1 VSDPT
6 PSRVP
11 TPLLVAAAVVALQGI
26 GLVVLAVVG
35 LVDLVPSRIEVGVS
49 VSVFFAVYGAALL
62 ACAWALVGRR
72 GWARGPVML
81 TQLIQLG
88 LAWNTR
94 DDPLL
99 SVPLAVTALVAL
111 VAMVQPSSIQALLG
125 VPDEEPEVDRPA

>member
-6 PSRVP
+6 PSRTP
-11 TPLLVAAAVVALQGI
+11 TPLLVAAVVVAVQGV

-49 VSVFFAVYGAALL
+49 VSVFFAVYGAALV
-62 ACAWALVGRR
+62 ACAWALVRRR

-94 DDPLL
+94 EDPLL
-99 SVPLAVTALVAL
+99 AVPLAVTALVAL
-111 VAMVQPSSIQALLG
+111 VAMVQPASMQALLG
-125 VPDEEPEVDRPA
+125 VPDEEPEVDRSA